1 MSTEPSAPSTPTP
14 ILPCAAPW
22 RAEGRAGKARQLGFE
37 PLALAKA
44 MAASGS
50 GGRVLGM
57 SHHLLRAGRIVRE
70 WTVFDE
76 FALMKRLFAPD

>member
-1 MSTEPSAPSTPTP
+1 
-14 ILPCAAPW
+14 
-22 RAEGRAGKARQLGFE
+22 
-37 PLALAKA
+37 
-44 MAASGS
+44 
-50 GGRVLGM
+50 M